1 MSQKYSVSVFR
12 TGTRYIFFY
21 ISMFAVSLI
30 IGMIEKK
37 ISCGVFILW
46 VSNEKNNRD
55 IGQKPYWTSLF
66 FFALNY
72 KHWKSQSF
80 VNVFYKKRC
89 SWKWTHVKLPAANKC
104 NCS

>member
-37 ISCGVFILW
+37 ISCGVFIL
-46 VSNEKNNRD
+46 
-55 IGQKPYWTSLF
+55 
-66 FFALNY
+66 
-72 KHWKSQSF
+72 
-80 VNVFYKKRC
+80 
-89 SWKWTHVKLPAANKC
+89 
-104 NCS
+104 